1 MLTVVSDTHS
11 TDTHRLSG
19 RTLDAV
25 REAEV
30 VAHAGDFM
38 RESVLDGFQ
47 RETTRL
53 LGVAGNNDDAA
64 IRDRLPEARTFTFAG
79 VTFAMTHTRRGGST
93 ALSLFGRERGADV
106 VVARLADDSTVAEAV
121 PYSEQDSVP
130 GLYAPDDPSLVEPE
144 TTYRLRVETGD
155 GAPLTATTN
164 VPDAITVVGSSNDT
178 TTYQSPRQ
186 PAFTIE
192 PPRALTD
199 RQNVY
204 TFTATSLLDF
214 ERTPDSVLT
223 AALTPF
229 YADGFDAED
238 DSLASLRITSS
249 GLLNEGNF
257 TRNADGTIT
266 VRLPWIAVAFYG
278 PNEVAV
284 NVVDDNFYDLL
295 RSQQVQ
301 QGGFS
306 PGEIPNVIEHV
317 EGGTGIFGSYA
328 RAARAFVIRP
338 PDSLGAVRPSAGP

>member
-1 MLTVVSDTHS
+1 MIRISSAGLLVLLGALLLGCDTTATRPESQLVVESYLEAEAPLPTV
-11 TDTHRLSG
+11 RLS
-19 RTLDAV
+19 RTVGVDEAYDPTEDAV
-25 REAEV
+25 
-30 VAHAGDFM
+30 
-38 RESVLDGFQ
+38 
-47 RETTRL
+47 
-53 LGVAGNNDDAA
+53 
-64 IRDRLPEARTFTFAG
+64 
-79 VTFAMTHTRRGGST
+79 
-93 ALSLFGRERGADV
+93 RGADV

-121 PYSEQDSVP
+121 PYSERDSVP
-130 GLYAPDDPSLVEPE
+130 GLYAPDDPSFVEPE

-155 GAPLTATTN
+155 GAPLTATTT

>member
-1 MLTVVSDTHS
+1 MFRTFSTVPLLLLAAVLLGCDTTATQPES
-11 TDTHRLSG
+11 QIVVESYLEAQAPLPTVRLS
-19 RTLDAV
+19 RTVGVDEAYDPAEDAV
-25 REAEV
+25 R
-30 VAHAGDFM
+30 
-38 RESVLDGFQ
+38 R
-47 RETTRL
+47 
-53 LGVAGNNDDAA
+53 
-64 IRDRLPEARTFTFAG
+64 
-79 VTFAMTHTRRGGST
+79 
-93 ALSLFGRERGADV
+93 ADV

-130 GLYAPDDPSLVEPE
+130 GLYTPEDPAVVQPRA
-144 TTYRLRVETGD
+144 TYRLRVNTED
-155 GAPLTATTN
+155 GASLTATTT
-164 VPDAITVVGSSNDT
+164 VPDAITVIESTNDT
-178 TTYQSPRQ
+178 TTYQSARQ

-192 PPRALTD
+192 PPRPLTD

-306 PGEIPNVIEHV
+306 PGEIPNVIEDV

-328 RAARAFVIRP
+328 RAGRTFFIRP
-338 PDSLGAVRPSAGP
+338 PDSLGAGRPSAGP

>member
-1 MLTVVSDTHS
+1 MFRTPSTVLLALLGALLLGCDTTATQPES
-11 TDTHRLSG
+11 QIVVESYLQAQAPLPTVRLS
-19 RTLDAV
+19 RTVGVDEPYTPAEDAV
-25 REAEV
+25 RGAEV
-30 VAHAGDFM
+30 VV
-38 RESVLDGFQ
+38 E
-47 RETTRL
+47 RL
-53 LGVAGNNDDAA
+53 G
-64 IRDRLPEARTFTFAG
+64 P
-79 VTFAMTHTRRGGST
+79 
-93 ALSLFGRERGADV
+93 
-106 VVARLADDSTVAEAV
+106 DSTVVEATR
-121 PYSEQDSVP
+121 YSERDSVP
-130 GLYAPDDPSLVEPE
+130 GLYAADDPPLVRPQA
-144 TTYRLRVETGD
+144 TYRLRVRTGD
-155 GAPLTATTN
+155 DAPVTATTT

-178 TTYQSPRQ
+178 TTYQSARQ

-192 PPRALTD
+192 PPRRLTE

-204 TFTATSLLDF
+204 TFTASSLLDF
-214 ERTPDSVLT
+214 ERTPDSVLA

-238 DSLASLRITSS
+238 DSLASLRVTSS

-295 RSQQVQ
+295 RSQQAQ

-306 PGEIPNVIEHV
+306 PGEIPNVLEDV

-328 RAARAFVIRP
+328 RASRPFLIRP
-338 PDSLGAVRPSAGP
+338 PDTLGAVGPTGGP

>member
-1 MLTVVSDTHS
+1 MIRISSAGLLVLLGTLLLGCDTTATRPESQLVVESYLEAEAPLPTV
-11 TDTHRLSG
+11 RLS
-19 RTLDAV
+19 RTVGVDEAYDPTEDAV
-25 REAEV
+25 
-30 VAHAGDFM
+30 
-38 RESVLDGFQ
+38 
-47 RETTRL
+47 
-53 LGVAGNNDDAA
+53 
-64 IRDRLPEARTFTFAG
+64 
-79 VTFAMTHTRRGGST
+79 
-93 ALSLFGRERGADV
+93 RGADV

-121 PYSEQDSVP
+121 PYSERDSVP
-130 GLYAPDDPSLVEPE
+130 GLYAPDDPSFVEPE

-155 GAPLTATTN
+155 GAPLTATTT

-178 TTYQSPRQ
+178 TTYQSSRQ

-295 RSQQVQ
+295 RSQQAQ

-306 PGEIPNVIEHV
+306 PGEIPNVLEDV

-328 RAARAFVIRP
+328 RASRPFLIRP
-338 PDSLGAVRPSAGP
+338 PDTLGAVGPASGP